1 MDAQTYINQLKQYA
15 TKFIDWWCKPYEK
28 FRKNY
33 EKQDRS
39 FFSRLVPIK
48 FETGESMARFSKA
61 TDEFKKE
68 IRGKHDLIEEI
79 FNFFDTNYE
88 VYLHATDEQRS
99 EIRSV
104 IYTRYYPGPHSGIV
118 HYMENFFVELLWE
131 YVRERAVKEL
141 KSTSD
146 KVWLMRGL
154 VAISMENC
162 SIDFRDSLSL
172 LASLY
177 SAAKQKGINPEPI
190 FQEIAKI
197 SSHEITP
204 GGGSPMS
211 EMMASVNDSTVRN
224 YS

>member
-1 MDAQTYINQLKQYA
+1 MDAQAYINQLKQYA

-33 EKQDRS
+33 QKQHSS
-39 FFSRLVPIK
+39 FIARLIPIK
-48 FETGESMARFSKA
+48 FETGESMAKFRNA
-61 TDEFKKE
+61 TDEFKTE
-68 IRGKHDLIEEI
+68 IRSEHDLIEEI
-79 FNFFDTNYE
+79 FNFFDRNYE
-88 VYLHATDEQRS
+88 VYLRATDEQRA

-104 IYTRYYPGPHSGIV
+104 IYTRYYPGPHYGIV
-118 HYMENFFVELLWE
+118 RYMENFFIDLLWE
-131 YVRERAVKEL
+131 YIRERAVKEL
-141 KSTSD
+141 KSTGD

-154 VAISMENC
+154 VATSMENC
-162 SIDFRDSLSL
+162 SVDFRDSLSL

-177 SAAKQKGINPEPI
+177 RAAKQKGINPEPI

-204 GGGSPMS
+204 GGVTPMS